1 MNTLINLLALAILCG
16 GAVFMA
22 SYAIL
27 APWWRSET
35 GRNIM
40 TLTAGV
46 TGLALLRCMTFIFGD
61 GYPGQTAL
69 RLALFAA
76 IAVAIWWRWCLLLRA
91 QLRRPPAKESHVDS
105 EVLERHE

>member
-40 TLTAGV
+40 TFTAGV
-46 TGLALLRCMTFIFGD
+46 TGLALLRCMTFLFGD

-69 RLALFAA
+69 RVLLFTGV
-76 IAVAIWWRWCLLLRA
+76 AVAIWWRWTMLLRA
-91 QLRRPPAKESHVDS
+91 QLRKPLEKTDVDS
-105 EVLERHE
+105 QVLERHE